1 MIPEDIRRFVLT
13 SIPSVPY
20 LEAALLFLR
29 VPTIE
34 RTASELAQAL
44 YIPEPKAAALV
55 VELQAAGILAAD
67 EQGARYRYAPK
78 TEALAQ
84 TLQLLAATY
93 ASDVIGVTNL
103 IHEQTGKN
111 AQRFAD
117 AFRLRKDS

>member
-29 VPTIE
+29 VPTIG

>member
-29 VPTIE
+29 APTE
-34 RTASELAQAL
+34 RTAPELAQAL
-44 YIPEPKAAALV
+44 YIPDAKAAALLA
-55 VELQAAGILAAD
+55 ELQAAGIIAAD
-67 EQGARYRYAPK
+67 ADEARYRYSPK

-84 TLQLLAATY
+84 TLKLLASTY
-93 ASDVIGVTNL
+93 GSDVIGVTNL

-117 AFRLRKDS
+117 AFRLRKDP

>member
-20 LEAALLFLR
+20 LEAALLFLGA
-29 VPTIE
+29 PTVE
-34 RTASELAQAL
+34 RTAAELAQAL
-44 YIPEPKAAALV
+44 YVPEPKAGALL
-55 VELQAAGILAAD
+55 VELNAGGILEAD
-67 EQGARYRYAPK
+67 ADGRRYRYAPA
-78 TEALAQ
+78 TEALEQ
-84 TLQLLAATY
+84 TLQRLAGIY
-93 ASDVIGVTNL
+93 AADVIGVTHL